1 MFANKFR
8 SQQGFTLIEVILA
21 LALTTL
27 LLGLLSTG
35 VYIVAEDWNRNTD
48 VLDESLD
55 EALAVLQIDRAL
67 HGVLAHSYTNIQTLS
82 RQIYFI
88 GEDDELSFVS
98 TVSPQRE
105 PGLTAWKLSNVD
117 DEGVYVKLVPAYADN
132 PQERLDDSEGTLLL
146 PNYTVEF
153 RYLYED
159 TADSYQWIDEWR
171 GEELQQLPFAV
182 YVRFEPENDDD
193 EALEIVAPIKAYR
206 HRQITPNSGRIQS
219 L

>member
-1 MFANKFR
+1 MFVNKPDR
-8 SQQGFTLIEVILA
+8 LNGFTLIEVILA

-55 EALAVLQIDRAL
+55 EALVVLQVDRAL
-67 HGVLAHSYTNIQTLS
+67 HGVLAHSYTNLQTLS

-105 PGLTAWKLSNVD
+105 AGLTAWNLSND
-117 DEGVYVKLVPAYADN
+117 AEGVYVKLVPAYADN

-146 PNYTVEF
+146 PNYSVEF

-159 TADSYQWIDEWR
+159 AAESHQWIDEWR
-171 GEELQQLPFAV
+171 GEELQQLPFAI
-182 YVRFEPENDDD
+182 YVRFEPDDNDD
-193 EALEIVAPIKAYR
+193 EVLEIVAPIKAYR

>member
-1 MFANKFR
+1 MFVNKPSR
-8 SQQGFTLIEVILA
+8 QKGFTLIEVILA

-35 VYIVAEDWNRNTD
+35 VYIVAEDWNRNTN

-55 EALAVLQIDRAL
+55 EALVVLQVDRAL
-67 HGVLAHSYTNIQTLS
+67 HGVLAHSYTNLQTLS

-105 PGLTAWKLSNVD
+105 AGLTAWNLSND
-117 DEGVYVKLVPAYADN
+117 AEGVYVKLVPAYADN

-146 PNYTVEF
+146 PNYSVEF

-159 TADSYQWIDEWR
+159 TADSHQWIDEWR

-182 YVRFEPENDDD
+182 YVRFEPDDD
-193 EALEIVAPIKAYR
+193 DGEILEIVAPIRAYR